1 MKIDKKELPK
11 EEEFSYCIGRPWY
24 PKQPDSAICVY
35 AYGSTVFHGT
45 MTSARNTRDFIESR
59 EDEKYSIYK
68 LVKINE

>member
-24 PKQPDSAICVY
+24 PDKLDSAICVY
-35 AYGSTVFHGT
+35 SYGSSVFHGT
-45 MTSARNTRDFIESR
+45 MENARGMRDFIEGR
-59 EDEKYSIYK
+59 EDEKYGIYK